1 MFPVQITR
9 TLYLGVLTKH
19 VHAGIPEVTDSWLHG
34 ALREKPEFLREYL
47 TENET
52 LHSLMKQYQVEVIQ
66 KLVWPSE
73 KMHGLLK
80 QLIEEIDLLRGG
92 DDQSAAKLAHY
103 ALVLARITPTLPIKE
118 TNPFQYSVKAL
129 IADPL
134 NKLITN
140 LDPRSQIIF
149 RRLQD
154 IWDKPEGD
162 AAHQPALE
170 EKPTLPDFF

>member
-1 MFPVQITR
+1 MTPEDRRDLNAWVSS
-9 TLYLGVLTKH
+9 LC
-19 VHAGIPEVTDSWLHG
+19 IPEVTDTWLHG
-34 ALREKPEFLREYL
+34 ALREKPGSLREYL

-73 KMHGLLK
+73 KMQGLLK
-80 QLIEEIDLLRGG
+80 KLIEEIDLLRGG

-118 TNPFQYSVKAL
+118 TNPFNT
-129 IADPL
+129 P
-134 NKLITN
+134 
-140 LDPRSQIIF
+140 SQIIF